1 MIELNFLEAEQKHK
15 QKQTGIQAINNKKN
29 DSINI

>member
-15 QKQTGIQAINNKKN
+15 QKQTGIQAINKKN